1 MNLILSFTITK
12 DKHPVK
18 VVESFLF
25 DQGKSDEFLPN
36 IKSNNYAKFQF
47 NLHLTTTY
55 GSKGISFHQDTFHI
69 TGNMVGLIF
78 TANLGS
84 I

>member
-1 MNLILSFTITK
+1 MI
-12 DKHPVK
+12 
-18 VVESFLF
+18 
-25 DQGKSDEFLPN
+25 FLPN
-36 IKSNNYAKFQF
+36 IKSNDYAKFQF

-78 TANLGS
+78 TANL
-84 I
+84 